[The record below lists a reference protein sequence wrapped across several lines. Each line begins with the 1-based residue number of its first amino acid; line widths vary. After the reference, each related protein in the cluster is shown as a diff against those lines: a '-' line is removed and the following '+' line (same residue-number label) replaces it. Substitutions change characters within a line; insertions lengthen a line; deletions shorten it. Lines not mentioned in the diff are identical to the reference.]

1 MNTKLDASVVLAL
14 ALGCFAFPAN
24 ANMKYTPE
32 FTNTWC
38 TATAF
43 SADPAVGAEVGG
55 SGKGGGWEAVPSG
68 GVEVESSML
77 SIDTDV
83 SAPLVYTNNAAAGI
97 YSIVATLSVTL
108 SSEPPSLASLSG
120 AKTAI
125 CVCTNGVVGAGAAT
139 NWWALINNTWT
150 KLTCGTP
157 VVDADYE
164 IVLDSDTAARK
175 IRYRAKKLSAP
186 AEADYTDLTGGWVEN
201 SASSAAISKISFAGS
216 TTLASFS
223 GENFQQGYAYNGK
236 VYGSTAEAA
245 SAASSDGEAHD
256 FCIPVA
262 TGGVTV
268 ASATIPASWI
278 DANGSGADLAAKV
291 TNLDINGANGMTYWQ
306 SYVLGLVPS
315 IDASKPIAL
324 PVQDAKAN
332 KVTFA
337 LGSAVARPDAGVP
350 VKYRVNTYDTIGGAA
365 VEGTYVNADVNAEL
379 DLPPSGVKYYK
390 VEVKFG
396 E

>member
-32 FTNTWC
+32 FTNIWC
-38 TATAF
+38 SATTFA
-43 SADPAVGAEVGG
+43 APVAGDEVGG
-55 SGKGGGWEAVPSG
+55 SGTGGGWEVVPSG
-68 GVEVESSML
+68 GVEVESSKL

-108 SSEPPSLASLSG
+108 SSELPTLSS

-150 KLTCGTP
+150 NLTCGTP

-164 IVLDSDTAARK
+164 IVLDSDTAAGK

-186 AEADYTDLTGGWVEN
+186 AEADYTDLTGGWVAN
-201 SASSAAISKISFAGS
+201 SASSEPISKISFAGS
-216 TTLASFS
+216 TTLAEFS
-223 GENFQQGYAYNGK
+223 GENFQQGYAYNGE

-245 SAASSDGEAHD
+245 SAASKDEEAHD

-278 DANGSGADLAAKV
+278 YANGSGADLAAKV
-291 TNLDINGANGMTYWQ
+291 TNLDSNGANGMTYWQ

-324 PVQDAKAN
+324 PVQDAKPGKA
-332 KVTFA
+332 TFA
-337 LGSAVARPDAGVP
+337 LGSAVARPSAGVP
-350 VKYRVNTYDTIGGAA
+350 VKYRVNTYNTIGGDATY
-365 VEGTYVNADVNAEL
+365 GDYVNADANAEV

-390 VEVKFG
+390 IDVKFG